1 MHTSFVATGT
11 ITVVYII
18 QKNMATI
25 KEVAKHLD
33 LSSVR
38 IHELFNENVLMKSGK
53 TGGQD
58 LEDCRVRYIRF
69 LRSLAKGKNTNS
81 GDLNEERTRLTK
93 AQADRA
99 ELELQEKEADLI
111 STDTIK
117 TVWSDYVSNVRSKLL
132 ALPSKL
138 GHLTQAAETYAEA
151 EAIIKEAVYECL
163 EELSE
168 DATAKTDMATDK

>member
-1 MHTSFVATGT
+1 
-11 ITVVYII
+11 
-18 QKNMATI
+18 MATI
-25 KEVAKHLD
+25 KEVADHLD
-33 LSSVR
+33 LTSAH
-38 IHELFNENVLMKSGK
+38 IHNLFNANVLTKSGK
-53 TGGQD
+53 SGGQD
-58 LEDCRVRYIRF
+58 LDDCRVRYIRY
-69 LRSLAKGKNTNS
+69 LRSLSKGKNTNS

-117 TVWSDYVSNVRSKLL
+117 TIWSDYVANVRSKLL

-151 EAIIKEAVYECL
+151 EAIIKESVYECL

-168 DATAKTDMATDK
+168 DATTKSSLESTK

>member
-1 MHTSFVATGT
+1 
-11 ITVVYII
+11 
-18 QKNMATI
+18 MATI
-25 KEVAKHLD
+25 KEVAQHLD

-38 IHELFNENVLMKSGK
+38 INELFNENVLMRSGK
-53 TGGQD
+53 VGGLD
-58 LEDCRVRYIRF
+58 EEDCRVRYIRY
-69 LRSLAKGKNTNS
+69 LRGLARGKNTNS
-81 GDLNEERTRLTK
+81 GNLNEERTRLTK

-99 ELELQEKEADLI
+99 ELELQEKEGDLI
-111 STDTIK
+111 SSDVIK
-117 TVWSDYVSNVRSKLL
+117 TIWSDYVSNTRSKLL

-168 DATAKTDMATDK
+168 DANTTTE

>member
-1 MHTSFVATGT
+1 
-11 ITVVYII
+11 
-18 QKNMATI
+18 MATI
-25 KEVAKHLD
+25 KEVAEHLD
-33 LSSVR
+33 LTTKR
-38 IHELFNENVLMKSGK
+38 MHELFNENILIKTGKS
-53 TGGQD
+53 GGQD
-58 LEDCRVRYIRF
+58 KDDCRVRYIRY
-69 LRSLAKGKNTNS
+69 LRVLARGKNTNS

-111 STDTIK
+111 SSDTIK

-168 DATAKTDMATDK
+168 DATTKASLESTE

>member
-1 MHTSFVATGT
+1 
-11 ITVVYII
+11 
-18 QKNMATI
+18 MATI
-25 KEVAKHLD
+25 KEVADHLD
-33 LSSVR
+33 LTSTH
-38 IHELFNENVLMKSGK
+38 IHNLFNANVLTKSGK
-53 TGGQD
+53 SGGQD
-58 LEDCRVRYIRF
+58 LDDCRVKYIRY
-69 LRSLAKGKNTNS
+69 LRTLSKGKNTNS

-99 ELELQEKEADLI
+99 ELELQEIEADLI

-117 TVWSDYVSNVRSKLL
+117 TIWSDYVANVRSKLL

-151 EAIIKEAVYECL
+151 EAIIKESVYECL

-168 DATAKTDMATDK
+168 DATAKSSLETTK

>member
-1 MHTSFVATGT
+1 M
-11 ITVVYII
+11 
-18 QKNMATI
+18 
-25 KEVAKHLD
+25 
-33 LSSVR
+33 
-38 IHELFNENVLMKSGK
+38 
-53 TGGQD
+53 
-58 LEDCRVRYIRF
+58 YIRY
-69 LRSLAKGKNTNS
+69 LITLSKGKNTNS

-117 TVWSDYVSNVRSKLL
+117 TIWSDYVANVRSKLL

-151 EAIIKEAVYECL
+151 EAIIKESVYECL

-168 DATAKTDMATDK
+168 DATTKSSLESTK

>member
-1 MHTSFVATGT
+1 
-11 ITVVYII
+11 
-18 QKNMATI
+18 MATI
-25 KEVAKHLD
+25 KEVAEHLD
-33 LSSVR
+33 LTTKR
-38 IHELFNENVLMKSGK
+38 MHELFNENILIKTGKS
-53 TGGQD
+53 GGQD
-58 LEDCRVRYIRF
+58 KDDCRVRYIRY
-69 LRSLAKGKNTNS
+69 LRVLARGKNTNS

-99 ELELQEKEADLI
+99 ELELLEKEADLI
-111 STDTIK
+111 SSDTIK

-138 GHLTQAAETYAEA
+138 GHHTQAAETYAEA

-168 DATAKTDMATDK
+168 DATAQIDMATDK

>member
-1 MHTSFVATGT
+1 
-11 ITVVYII
+11 
-18 QKNMATI
+18 MATI
-25 KEVAKHLD
+25 KEVAEHLD
-33 LSSVR
+33 LTTKR
-38 IHELFNENVLMKSGK
+38 MHELFNQNILIKTGKS
-53 TGGQD
+53 GGQD
-58 LEDCRVRYIRF
+58 KDDCRVRYIRY
-69 LRSLAKGKNTNS
+69 LRVLARGKNTNS

-111 STDTIK
+111 SSDTIK

>member
-1 MHTSFVATGT
+1 
-11 ITVVYII
+11 
-18 QKNMATI
+18 MATI
-25 KEVAKHLD
+25 KEVAEHLD
-33 LSSVR
+33 LTSVR
-38 IHELFNENVLMKSGK
+38 IHDIFNDNVLMKSGK
-53 TGGQD
+53 SGGQD
-58 LEDCRVRYIRF
+58 VDDCRVRYIRY
-69 LRSLAKGKNTNS
+69 LRGLARGKNTNS

-99 ELELQEKEADLI
+99 ELELQEKEGDLI
-111 STDTIK
+111 SSDVIK
-117 TVWSDYVSNVRSKLL
+117 TIWSDYVSNVRSKLL

-168 DATAKTDMATDK
+168 DATAQASLERTE

>member
-1 MHTSFVATGT
+1 
-11 ITVVYII
+11 
-18 QKNMATI
+18 MATI
-25 KEVAKHLD
+25 KEVAEHLD
-33 LSSVR
+33 LTTKR
-38 IHELFNENVLMKSGK
+38 MHELFNQNILIKTGK
-53 TGGQD
+53 FGGQD
-58 LEDCRVRYIRF
+58 KDDCRVRYIRY
-69 LRSLAKGKNTNS
+69 LRVLARGKNTNS

-111 STDTIK
+111 SSDTIK

>member
-1 MHTSFVATGT
+1 
-11 ITVVYII
+11 
-18 QKNMATI
+18 MATI
-25 KEVAKHLD
+25 KEVADHLD
-33 LSSVR
+33 LTSAH
-38 IHELFNENVLMKSGK
+38 IHNLFNANVLTKSGK
-53 TGGQD
+53 SGGQD
-58 LEDCRVRYIRF
+58 LDDCRVRYIRY
-69 LRSLAKGKNTNS
+69 LRSLSKGKNTNS

-117 TVWSDYVSNVRSKLL
+117 TIWSDYVANVRSKLL

-151 EAIIKEAVYECL
+151 EAIIKETVYECL

-168 DATAKTDMATDK
+168 DATAKSSLETTK

>member
-1 MHTSFVATGT
+1 
-11 ITVVYII
+11 
-18 QKNMATI
+18 MATI
-25 KEVAKHLD
+25 KEVAEHLD
-33 LSSVR
+33 LTTKR
-38 IHELFNENVLMKSGK
+38 MHELFNENVLIKTGKS
-53 TGGQD
+53 GGQD
-58 LEDCRVRYIRF
+58 KDDCRVLYIRY
-69 LRSLAKGKNTNS
+69 LRVLARGKNTNS

-99 ELELQEKEADLI
+99 ELELQEKEGDLI
-111 STDTIK
+111 SSDVIK
-117 TVWSDYVSNVRSKLL
+117 TIWSDYVSNTRSKLL

-168 DATAKTDMATDK
+168 DANTTTE

>member
-1 MHTSFVATGT
+1 
-11 ITVVYII
+11 
-18 QKNMATI
+18 MASI
-25 KEVAKHLD
+25 KDVAKHLD
-33 LSSVR
+33 
-38 IHELFNENVLMKSGK
+38 ITPKHMTKLFNDNVLIKSHKK
-53 TGGQD
+53 TGQD
-58 LEDCRVRYIRF
+58 IDECRVRYIRY
-69 LRSLAKGKNTNS
+69 LRARGKGLHNNS
-81 GDLNEERTRLTK
+81 TDLNEERTRLTK

-117 TVWSDYVSNVRSKLL
+117 TIWSDYVANVRSKLL

-151 EAIIKEAVYECL
+151 EAIIKESVYECL

-168 DATAKTDMATDK
+168 DATTKSSLESTK

>member
-1 MHTSFVATGT
+1 
-11 ITVVYII
+11 
-18 QKNMATI
+18 MATI
-25 KEVAKHLD
+25 KEVADHLD
-33 LSSVR
+33 LTSAH
-38 IHELFNENVLMKSGK
+38 IHNLFNANVLTKSGK
-53 TGGQD
+53 SGGQD
-58 LEDCRVRYIRF
+58 LDDCRVKYIRY
-69 LRSLAKGKNTNS
+69 LRTLSKGKNTNS

-99 ELELQEKEADLI
+99 ELELQEIESDLV

-117 TVWSDYVSNVRSKLL
+117 TIWSDYVSNVRSKLL

-138 GHLTQAAETYAEA
+138 GHLTQASETYAEA

-168 DATAKTDMATDK
+168 DATAKSSLENTQ

>member
-1 MHTSFVATGT
+1 
-11 ITVVYII
+11 
-18 QKNMATI
+18 MATI
-25 KEVAKHLD
+25 KEVADHLD
-33 LSSVR
+33 LTSAH
-38 IHELFNENVLMKSGK
+38 IHNLFNANVLTKSGK
-53 TGGQD
+53 SGGQD
-58 LEDCRVRYIRF
+58 LDDCRVRYIRY
-69 LRSLAKGKNTNS
+69 LRSLSKGKNTNS

-117 TVWSDYVSNVRSKLL
+117 TIWSDYVANVRSKLL

-151 EAIIKEAVYECL
+151 EAIIKESVYECL

-168 DATAKTDMATDK
+168 DATAKSSLETTK